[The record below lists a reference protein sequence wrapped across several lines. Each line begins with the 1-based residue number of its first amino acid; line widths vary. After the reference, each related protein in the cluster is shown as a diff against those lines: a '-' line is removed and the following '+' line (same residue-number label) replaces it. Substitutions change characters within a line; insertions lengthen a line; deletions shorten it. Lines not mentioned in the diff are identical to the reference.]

1 MQRLT
6 FSHECTNK
14 RELDQFGIRAISCHS
29 WQDELCREKAVII
42 QSMFR
47 FKICFTLIALIFFSN
62 CSKGKKSDST
72 LFEKGVSF
80 GQVEDRLHE
89 ASGLVESIGNPKHL
103 WTLNDSGNPAEVFLI
118 DQTAKIKLVCK
129 LAGINNRD
137 FEDIAIGL
145 GPDSTKNYV
154 YVADIGDNLAR
165 YNVKLI
171 YRFEE
176 PTIGEENEVVI
187 SAFDTLQITL
197 PDGVRDTE
205 TLMLEPGS
213 KDMYLVSKLEDSVR
227 VYRLKYPFSD
237 TIMMPGYEATIPY
250 YKIVAGSFSTNG
262 TEVLLKD
269 YDNIYYW
276 NNEAH
281 LPVAKL
287 LQQKPAILPY
297 EREKQGESIAWAR
310 DGSGYYTLSE
320 KVEGIAGRLLFY
332 KRR

>member
-1 MQRLT
+1 
-6 FSHECTNK
+6 
-14 RELDQFGIRAISCHS
+14 LDQFGIRAISCHS
-29 WQDELCREKAVII
+29 WQDELCREKAVNI

-47 FKICFTLIALIFFSN
+47 FKICFALIALIFFSN

-129 LAGINNRD
+129 LAGIDNRD
-137 FEDIAIGL
+137 FEDIAIGA
-145 GPDSTKNYV
+145 GSDSSKNYV
-154 YVADIGDNLAR
+154 YVADIGDNLTR
-165 YNVKLI
+165 YKVKLI

-176 PTIGEENEVVI
+176 PTIGVEKEVVI

-197 PDGVRDTE
+197 PDGVRDSE
-205 TLMLEPGS
+205 TLMIEPVT
-213 KDMYLVSKLEDSVR
+213 KDLYLISKLEDSVR
-227 VYRLKYPFSD
+227 VYHTPYPFKKG
-237 TIMMPGYEATIPY
+237 IIIPEFVATIPY
-250 YKIVAGSFSTNG
+250 FKIVAGSFSTTG
-262 TEVLLKD
+262 DEVLLKD
-269 YDNIYYW
+269 YENVFYW
-276 NNEAH
+276 NNTAH
-281 LPVAKL
+281 VAPAKL
-287 LQQKPAILPY
+287 FRQKPSILPY
-297 EREKQGESIAWAR
+297 VRERQGESIAWAR

-320 KVEGIAGRLLFY
+320 KVDGVEGKLLFY

>member
-1 MQRLT
+1 M
-6 FSHECTNK
+6 
-14 RELDQFGIRAISCHS
+14 IRS
-29 WQDELCREKAVII
+29 
-42 QSMFR
+42 
-47 FKICFTLIALIFFSN
+47 KIYFALIALIFFSN

-72 LFEKGVSF
+72 LFQKGLSL
-80 GQVEDRLHE
+80 GEVEDRLHE
-89 ASGLVESIGNPKHL
+89 ASGLVESVANPKHL

-118 DQTAKIKLVCK
+118 DQTAKTKLVCK
-129 LAGINNRD
+129 LAGIDNRD
-137 FEDIAIGL
+137 FEDIAIGA

-176 PTIGEENEVVI
+176 PTIGAEKEIII

-213 KDMYLVSKLEDSVR
+213 KDMFLISKLEDSVR
-227 VYRLKYPFSD
+227 VYQLKYPFSNQVM
-237 TIMMPGYEATIPY
+237 IPNHVATIPY
-250 YKIVAGSFSTNG
+250 YKIVAGSFSTTG

-276 NNEAH
+276 KNDVR
-281 LPVAKL
+281 LPLAKL
-287 LQQKPAILPY
+287 FQQKPSILPY
-297 EREKQGESIAWAR
+297 TREKQGESIAWAR

-320 KVEGIAGRLLFY
+320 KVDGKTGKLLFY

>member
-1 MQRLT
+1 M
-6 FSHECTNK
+6 
-14 RELDQFGIRAISCHS
+14 I
-29 WQDELCREKAVII
+29 
-42 QSMFR
+42 R
-47 FKICFTLIALIFFSN
+47 FKIYYALIALIFFSN

-80 GQVEDRLHE
+80 GQVDDRLHE
-89 ASGLVESIGNPKHL
+89 ASGLVESIANPEHL

-118 DQTAKIKLVCK
+118 DQTAKTKLVCK

-137 FEDIAIGL
+137 FEDIAIGE

-165 YNVKLI
+165 YKVKLI
-171 YRFEE
+171 YRFVE
-176 PTIGEENEVVI
+176 PTVEAEKEIII
-187 SAFDTLQITL
+187 STFDTLQITL
-197 PDGVRDTE
+197 PDGVRDSE

-213 KDMYLVSKLEDSVR
+213 NDMYIVSKLEDSVR
-227 VYRLKYPFSD
+227 VYQLKYPFSNQVM
-237 TIMMPGYEATIPY
+237 IPNHVATIPY
-250 YKIVAGSFSTNG
+250 YKIVAGSFSTSG

-276 NNEAH
+276 NNEAQ
-281 LPVAKL
+281 LPLAKL
-287 LQQKPAILPY
+287 LLQKPAILLY

-320 KVEGIAGRLLFY
+320 KVEGITGKLLFY

>member
-1 MQRLT
+1 M
-6 FSHECTNK
+6 
-14 RELDQFGIRAISCHS
+14 I
-29 WQDELCREKAVII
+29 
-42 QSMFR
+42 R
-47 FKICFTLIALIFFSN
+47 FKIYFALIALIFFSN
-62 CSKGKKSDST
+62 CSKGKKSDSS

-89 ASGLVESIGNPKHL
+89 ASGLVESVANPKYL

-118 DQTAKIKLVCK
+118 DQTAKTKLVCK

-137 FEDIAIGL
+137 FEDIAIGA

-165 YNVKLI
+165 YKVKLI
-171 YRFEE
+171 YRFVE
-176 PTIGEENEVVI
+176 PTIEAEKEIII
-187 SAFDTLQITL
+187 STFDTLQITL
-197 PDGVRDTE
+197 PDGVRDSE

-213 KDMYLVSKLEDSVR
+213 NDMYIVSKLEDSVR
-227 VYRLKYPFSD
+227 VYRLEYPFSNQV
-237 TIMMPGYEATIPY
+237 MVPNHVATIPY
-250 YKIVAGSFSTNG
+250 YKIVAGSFSTTG

-276 NNEAH
+276 NNEAG
-281 LPVAKL
+281 LPLAKL
-287 LQQKPAILPY
+287 LLQKPTILLY

-320 KVEGIAGRLLFY
+320 KVDGKTGRLLFY

>member
-1 MQRLT
+1 M
-6 FSHECTNK
+6 
-14 RELDQFGIRAISCHS
+14 I
-29 WQDELCREKAVII
+29 
-42 QSMFR
+42 R
-47 FKICFTLIALIFFSN
+47 FKIYFALTALIFFSN
-62 CSKGKKSDST
+62 CSKGKKSDSS

-89 ASGLVESIGNPKHL
+89 ASGLVESVANPKHL

-118 DQTAKIKLVCK
+118 DQTAKTKLVCK
-129 LAGINNRD
+129 LAGIDNRD
-137 FEDIAIGL
+137 FEDIAIGA

-176 PTIGEENEVVI
+176 PVIGTKKEVNI
-187 SAFDTLQITL
+187 SVFDTLQITL
-197 PDGVRDTE
+197 PGRVRDSE
-205 TLMLEPGS
+205 TLMIEPGS
-213 KDMYLVSKLEDSVR
+213 NDMYIVSKLEDSVR
-227 VYRLKYPFSD
+227 VYQLKYPFSNQV
-237 TIMMPGYEATIPY
+237 MVPNHVATIPY
-250 YKIVAGSFSTNG
+250 YKIVAGSFSTTG

-276 NNEAH
+276 NNESR
-281 LPVAKL
+281 LPLAKL
-287 LQQKPAILPY
+287 LQQKPAILFY

-320 KVEGIAGRLLFY
+320 KVDGKTGKLLFY